1 MLVQE
6 EEFAE
11 AMLAY
16 FFLAVSPKRIT
27 KEGLSILV
35 EDHLKERHRLVVGRV
50 RRFETRAKCKYQSIE
65 LFASSRML
73 RWLR

>member
-1 MLVQE
+1 MRVQE

-35 EDHLKERHRLVVGRV
+35 EDHLKERHRLVVGPMCLWS
-50 RRFETRAKCKYQSIE
+50 FENRAAIKYK
-65 LFASSRML
+65 
-73 RWLR
+73 

>member
-1 MLVQE
+1 MARSNPLHILLRVQE

-50 RRFETRAKCKYQSIE
+50 
-65 LFASSRML
+65 
-73 RWLR
+73 